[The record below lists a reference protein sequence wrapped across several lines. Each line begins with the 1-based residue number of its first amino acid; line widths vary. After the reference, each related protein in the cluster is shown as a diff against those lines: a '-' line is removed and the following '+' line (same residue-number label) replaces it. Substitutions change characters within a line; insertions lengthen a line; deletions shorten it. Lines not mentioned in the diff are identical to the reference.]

1 MALDRRTLILSA
13 AQQLFQEKGLG
24 RSTMEDVAKA
34 AGMGKSS
41 LYYYFKSQEEIFD
54 AVLEAEVGD
63 ILRESIRQMS
73 RHNDLLAKLSAFAT
87 VKFEMARKRKSL
99 YGATEAGMDAEALS
113 RYQTLKKVVHKRY
126 LQKETVLLQQLLVNA
141 GADQEIRELTP
152 EALDNAVFIFLAA
165 LRGINRE
172 ITLHWTAEEAPG
184 RLTAF
189 CELFYKGLA

>member
-1 MALDRRTLILSA
+1 MATDRRTSILLA

-63 ILRESIRQMS
+63 IIQESIRQMS
-73 RHNDLLAKLSAFAT
+73 RQNGLINKLSTFAT

-113 RYQTLKKVVHKRY
+113 RYQALKKEVHRKY
-126 LQKETVLLQQLLVNA
+126 LHKESVLLQQLLVTA
-141 GADQEIRELTP
+141 GEDQEIRELSSS
-152 EALDNAVFIFLAA
+152 ALDNAVFVFLAA

-172 ITLHWTAEEAPG
+172 ITLHWTAEQAPG

-189 CELFYKGLA
+189 CELFYKGLS

>member
-1 MALDRRTLILSA
+1 MASDRRTLILSA
-13 AQQLFQEKGLG
+13 AQQLFQERGLG

-41 LYYYFKSQEEIFD
+41 LYYYFKSQEDIFD
-54 AVLEAEVGD
+54 AVLEAEVGE
-63 ILRESIRQMS
+63 ILQESIRQMS
-73 RHNDLLAKLSAFAT
+73 RQNGLLAKLSAFAT

-99 YGATEAGMDAEALS
+99 YGATEAGMDAEAFS
-113 RYQTLKKVVHKRY
+113 RYQTLKKAVHRRY
-126 LQKETVLLQQLLVNA
+126 LQKETILLQQLLVTA
-141 GADQEIRELTP
+141 GVEQEIKELGP
-152 EALDNAVFIFLAA
+152 QALDNAVFIFLAA

-189 CELFYKGLA
+189 CELFYQGLS

>member
-1 MALDRRTLILSA
+1 MATDRRTLILSA

-41 LYYYFKSQEEIFD
+41 LYYYFKSKEEIFD

-63 ILRESIRQMS
+63 VLQESIRQMS
-73 RHNDLLAKLSAFAT
+73 RQSGLLAKLSAFAT
-87 VKFEMARKRKSL
+87 VKFDMARKRKSL

-113 RYQTLKKVVHKRY
+113 RYQTLKKEVHKRY
-126 LQKETVLLQQLLVNA
+126 LQKETVLLQQLLVTA
-141 GADQEIRELTP
+141 GADQEIRELGP
-152 EALDNAVFIFLAA
+152 EGLDNAVFVFLAA

-172 ITLHWTAEEAPG
+172 ITLHWKAEEAPG

-189 CELFYKGLA
+189 CELFYKGLS